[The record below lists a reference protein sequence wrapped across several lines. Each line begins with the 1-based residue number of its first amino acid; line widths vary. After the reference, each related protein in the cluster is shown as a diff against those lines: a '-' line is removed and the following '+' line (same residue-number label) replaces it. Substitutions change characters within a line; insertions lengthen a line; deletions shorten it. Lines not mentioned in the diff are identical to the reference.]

1 MVLIVLLLL
10 LDSIRR
16 IAHRYVVLR
25 IVRVVPVLALRVVSR
40 CSDVV
45 LLPAVSQGLD
55 VEVSRQLRLVRAG
68 VLVLRQASAVES
80 CHKF

>member
-68 VLVLRQASAVES
+68 VLVLRQACAVES

>member
-25 IVRVVPVLALRVVSR
+25 IVRVVPVLALGIVSG
-40 CSDVV
+40 CCDVV
-45 LLPAVSQGLD
+45 LLPTVSQRLD
-55 VEVSRQLRLVRAG
+55 VEVGGELRLVGSG
-68 VLVLRQASAVES
+68 VLLLRQTSAV
-80 CHKF
+80 